1 MNNVGHRQGHGRHR
15 NKHHKGRSMDK
26 KKEFSCAN
34 ELKPELVQRLNA
46 KKGKRQTVSLVN
58 SVHCMHPTTTTEA
71 PRGLF
76 ENMTLYSTHP
86 SAGATGATS
95 DGRLLSPIYSPMTS

>member
-1 MNNVGHRQGHGRHR
+1 
-15 NKHHKGRSMDK
+15 MDK

-58 SVHCMHPTTTTEA
+58 SVRCMHPTTTTEA